1 MQKKLV
7 AIFLMSLLLCG
18 CSNQTDSR
26 IDDLMQVEDIQSNYI
41 ISLQNSISVSGISSD
56 EKVILPKYEKL
67 YEANTDMIGFIY
79 LDGNHKY
86 PVLMN
91 KDDQNF
97 YLRKDFFG
105 DDNKA
110 GSIFA
115 NVNSS
120 FGEQGISLI
129 YGHNMK
135 DGSMFASISNWK
147 KQDYFDSNKTMR
159 IDTLFEESNYEVMA
173 IAIINMDDSFK
184 YYDYVGNLDE
194 TTFNIWRDN
203 FESYVIRGSLSSL
216 TYKDTIV
223 ELSTCS
229 YEKKNN
235 RAVLILKKG
244 D

>member
-7 AIFLMSLLLCG
+7 AIFLMSMLLCG
-18 CSNQTDSR
+18 CSNQTDSL

-41 ISLQNSISVSGISSD
+41 ISLQNSISVSGVSSD
-56 EKVILPKYEKL
+56 EKIILPKYEKL

-79 LDGNHKY
+79 LDDNHKY

-105 DDNKA
+105 DDDKA

-120 FGEQGISLI
+120 FNQQGISLI
-129 YGHNMK
+129 YGHNMRSGEK
-135 DGSMFASISNWK
+135 FGTLDEFSVNDIIQVDSLYEQCTYKVVAIMKTSMHEDF
-147 KQDYFDSNKTMR
+147 R
-159 IDTLFEESNYEVMA
+159 
-173 IAIINMDDSFK
+173 
-184 YYDYVGNLDE
+184 YYDYVGNLSE
-194 TTFNIWRDN
+194 KEFSTWR
-203 FESYVIRGSLSSL
+203 EGCQGYLISGSLSDL
-216 TYKDTIV
+216 IYEDTII

-229 YEKKNN
+229 YHTDDG
-235 RAVLILKKG
+235 RLVLILKKEV
-244 D
+244 

>member
-7 AIFLMSLLLCG
+7 AIFLISLLLCG
-18 CSNQTDSR
+18 CSNSTENQINS
-26 IDDLMQVEDIQSNYI
+26 LMQVDNIESNYI
-41 ISLQNSISVSGISSD
+41 SNLQSNLNKSGVVQ
-56 EKVILPKYEKL
+56 EKTILPQYQKL
-67 YEANTDMIGFIY
+67 YEVNSDMIGFIY
-79 LDGNHKY
+79 LDDNHQY
-86 PVLMN
+86 PILMRE
-91 KDDQNF
+91 DAQNY
-97 YLRKDFFG
+97 YLNHNFFG
-105 DDNKA
+105 EEEKA

-129 YGHNMK
+129 YGHCMK

-159 IDTLFEESNYEVMA
+159 IDTLFEESDYEVVA

-194 TTFNIWRDN
+194 TTFNTWRDN

>member
-7 AIFLMSLLLCG
+7 AIFLMSMLLCG

-26 IDDLMQVEDIQSNYI
+26 IDDLMQVDDIQSNYI
-41 ISLQNSISVSGISSD
+41 ISLQNSISVSGVSSD

-79 LDGNHKY
+79 LDNNHKY
-86 PVLMN
+86 PILMN

-120 FGEQGISLI
+120 FNQQGISLI
-129 YGHNMK
+129 YGHNMRSGEMFGTLNEFSVNDIIQVDSLYEQCTYK
-135 DGSMFASISNWK
+135 VVAIMKTSMHEDF
-147 KQDYFDSNKTMR
+147 R
-159 IDTLFEESNYEVMA
+159 
-173 IAIINMDDSFK
+173 
-184 YYDYVGNLDE
+184 YYDYVGNLSE
-194 TTFNIWRDN
+194 KEFSTWREDCQGYLI
-203 FESYVIRGSLSSL
+203 SGSLSDL
-216 TYKDTIV
+216 TYEDTII

-229 YEKKNN
+229 YHTDDG
-235 RAVLILKKG
+235 RLVLILKKEV
-244 D
+244 

>member
-7 AIFLMSLLLCG
+7 AIFLMSMLLCG

-41 ISLQNSISVSGISSD
+41 ISLQNSISVSGVSSD

-79 LDGNHKY
+79 LDDNHKY

-105 DDNKA
+105 DDDKA

-120 FGEQGISLI
+120 FNQQGISLI
-129 YGHNMK
+129 YGHNMRSGEMFGTLDEFSVNDIIQVDSLYEQCTYK
-135 DGSMFASISNWK
+135 VVAIMKTSMH
-147 KQDYFDSNKTMR
+147 
-159 IDTLFEESNYEVMA
+159 EEFS
-173 IAIINMDDSFK
+173 
-184 YYDYVGNLDE
+184 YYDYVGDLSEED
-194 TTFNIWRDN
+194 FNTWKKGCQR
-203 FESYVIRGSLSSL
+203 YLTQGSISDL
-216 TYKDTIV
+216 TYEDSII
-223 ELSTCS
+223 ELSTCA
-229 YEKKNN
+229 YHVKDG
-235 RAVLILKKG
+235 RLVLILRKEQ
-244 D
+244 

>member
-7 AIFLMSLLLCG
+7 AIFLMSLFLSG
-18 CSNQTDSR
+18 CSNSTENQ
-26 IDDLMQVEDIQSNYI
+26 INALMQVDSIESSYISNLQSN
-41 ISLQNSISVSGISSD
+41 LNKSGVVN
-56 EKVILPKYEKL
+56 EKTILPQYQKL
-67 YEANTDMIGFIY
+67 YEANNDMIGFIY
-79 LDGNHKY
+79 LDDNHQY
-86 PVLMN
+86 PILMRE
-91 KDDQNF
+91 DDQNY
-97 YLRKDFFG
+97 YLHKDFFG
-105 DDNKA
+105 KDDKN
-110 GSIFA
+110 GSVFT
-115 NVNSS
+115 NVSSS
-120 FGEQGISLI
+120 FGKQGISLI

-159 IDTLFEESNYEVMA
+159 IDTLFEESDYEVVA

-184 YYDYVGNLDE
+184 YYDYVGSLDE

-235 RAVLILKKG
+235 RAVLILRKEQ
-244 D
+244 

>member
-7 AIFLMSLLLCG
+7 AIFLMSMLLCG

-26 IDDLMQVEDIQSNYI
+26 IDDLMQVDDIQSNYI
-41 ISLQNSISVSGISSD
+41 ISLQNSISVSGVSSD

-67 YEANTDMIGFIY
+67 YKANTDMIGFIY
-79 LDGNHKY
+79 LDDNHKY

-105 DDNKA
+105 DDDKA

-120 FGEQGISLI
+120 FNQQGISLI
-129 YGHNMK
+129 YGHNMRSGEK
-135 DGSMFASISNWK
+135 FGTLDEFSVNDIIQVDSLYEQCTYKVVAIMKTSMHEDF
-147 KQDYFDSNKTMR
+147 R
-159 IDTLFEESNYEVMA
+159 
-173 IAIINMDDSFK
+173 
-184 YYDYVGNLDE
+184 YYDYVGNLSE
-194 TTFNIWRDN
+194 KEFSTWRKGCQGYLI
-203 FESYVIRGSLSSL
+203 SGSLSDL
-216 TYKDTIV
+216 TYEDTII

-229 YEKKNN
+229 YHTDDG
-235 RAVLILKKG
+235 RLVLILKKEV
-244 D
+244 

>member
-1 MQKKLV
+1 MKRKL
-7 AIFLMSLLLCG
+7 AFIFLVSILLCG
-18 CSNQTDSR
+18 CSNSTENQINS
-26 IDDLMQVEDIQSNYI
+26 LMQVDNIESNYISNIQSN
-41 ISLQNSISVSGISSD
+41 LNKSGVVQ
-56 EKVILPKYEKL
+56 EKTILPQYQKL
-67 YEANTDMIGFIY
+67 YEVNNDMIGFIY
-79 LDGNHKY
+79 LDDNHQY
-86 PVLMN
+86 PILM
-91 KDDQNF
+91 
-97 YLRKDFFG
+97 RKDAQNYYLNHNFFG
-105 DDNKA
+105 EEEKA

-159 IDTLFEESNYEVMA
+159 IDTLFEESDYEVMA
-173 IAIINMDDSFK
+173 IAIINMDDFFK
-184 YYDYVGNLDE
+184 YYDYVGSLDE